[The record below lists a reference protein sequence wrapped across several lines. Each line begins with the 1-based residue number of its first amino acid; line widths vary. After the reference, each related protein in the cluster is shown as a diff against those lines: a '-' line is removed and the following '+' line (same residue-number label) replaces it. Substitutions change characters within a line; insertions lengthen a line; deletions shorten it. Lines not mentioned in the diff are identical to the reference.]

1 MLEEIEELRRQ
12 ALAEIAAAVELQA
25 LEELRVRH
33 LGRRSRLREVM
44 SQLGSLGADQRP
56 AVGAASGSAQK
67 AIQEALDQCKA
78 ALQEAA
84 EAGTALDVTLPGH
97 RPLSGHLHPLNSLA
111 EELSSIFQRLG
122 FSVVDGPEIEDEYH
136 NFDALNT
143 PADHPA
149 RDLQATF
156 YLEGCGLLRTQTSTV
171 QIRIMETTPPPVRVV
186 APGRCY
192 RRDAVDAT
200 HHFTFHQIE
209 GLCVDRQVSLADL
222 KGTLVT
228 MARQL
233 LDPQTRVRFR
243 PHFFPFTEPSVE
255 YDFSCSLCRGEGQGC
270 RVCKGTGWIE
280 IGGAGMVDPA
290 VFEAVGYDPEQYSG
304 FAFGIGIERI
314 AMIRH
319 GIDDIRLFLESD
331 LRFTRQF

>member
-12 ALAEIAAAVELQA
+12 ALAEIAAAAQLQA

-33 LGRRSRLREVM
+33 LGRRSRLREIM
-44 SQLGSLGADQRP
+44 SQLGTLAAEQRP
-56 AVGAASGSAQK
+56 AVGAASGGAQK
-67 AIQEALDQCKA
+67 AIQEALDQRKTS
-78 ALQEAA
+78 LQEAA
-84 EAGTALDVTLPGH
+84 EAGTAVDLTLPGH
-97 RPLSGHLHPLNSLA
+97 PPLSGHLHPLNSLA
-111 EELSSIFQRLG
+111 EELSAVFQRLG

-156 YLEGCGLLRTQTSTV
+156 YLDGGGLLRTQTSTV
-171 QIRIMETTPPPVRVV
+171 QIRVMETTPPPVRIV

-200 HHFTFHQIE
+200 HHFAFHQIE
-209 GLCVDRQVSLADL
+209 GLYVDRHVSLADL
-222 KGTLVT
+222 KGTLIE
-228 MARQL
+228 MGRQI
-233 LDPQTRVRFR
+233 LDPGTRLRFR

-255 YDFSCSLCRGEGQGC
+255 YDFSCSLCRGESRSC

-290 VFEAVGYDPEQYSG
+290 VFTSVGYDPEQYTG
-304 FAFGIGIERI
+304 FAFGFGIERI
-314 AMIRH
+314 AMIRY